1 MREIP
6 TLRSWHERYK
16 EKGLVVIGNHAPE
29 FGFEKSKA
37 NVESAMTKLG
47 ITYPV
52 VMDNEFTNW
61 NAYRNRYW
69 PTKYLI
75 DKKGVVRFTTIGEG
89 NHARTEAMIMK
100 LLAE

>member
-16 EKGLVVIGNHAPE
+16 DQGLVVIGNHAPE
-29 FGFEKSKA
+29 FGFEKSKE
-37 NVESAMTKLG
+37 NVEEAMAKLR
-47 ITYPV
+47 IAYSV
-52 VMDNEFTNW
+52 VMDNDFINW
-61 NAYRNRYW
+61 NAYHNRYW

-75 DKKGVVRFTTIGEG
+75 DKKGIVRFRTIGEG
-89 NHARTEAMIMK
+89 NHARTEAMIAQ